1 MRRGR
6 HSKALALA
14 MAVIIGVSNTPVNAL
29 SESVEQ
35 TTELTTE
42 AIDQAAEQAAAEEA
56 ARQAAQQAEAEE
68 AARQA
73 AEQAAAEEAA
83 RQAAEEAAHETEK
96 AAETETE
103 GNPETEQQTEVQV
116 DHDPETE
123 TEAAPA
129 DETETEQETEAE
141 TALQTVTVHYEAQPG
156 GTVSLSEETLEIG
169 SGDIQLQGSTAQALE
184 DYIFLGWLNENGEVV
199 SKEKDFVPNAED
211 LVSGTVVFTASFSQ
225 VSFSGADRGVN
236 VKVVAEAETF
246 PAGTVMTVERL
257 PQQEALAI
265 AEEALGIEDGD
276 YSPVRSAVAV
286 DISFWLDDVK
296 IEPEKKVQVEL
307 TLDKPMDNDEGSV
320 QQVVHKPDDEEAVV
334 LEEKQVETVDE
345 QGATFEADS
354 FSIYALLETDAAHL
368 SDFKISSVATGS
380 APWDEN
386 DEAGNDSSPTNN
398 VIRSFDQLA
407 YELSYETTVYGE
419 QDSYQRAY
427 LWFRFELP
435 YEKDIAEFDTNNM
448 NWMSTDEG
456 YEWKLET
463 EEIDG
468 KKTQVL
474 TCAMRL
480 MAKSGEEGSSA
491 IPGMGT
497 ATVFISVY
505 GASNGAKIQPT
516 FYAWMDHNQ
525 GGGEYSWFKADGST
539 GHDSSHEAN
548 EVKKAVADEVSV
560 SAVPRYNVKLAPVS
574 LGRVGTIGTFD
585 FDTGN
590 DLAQNKG
597 LGKVTGQLM
606 AYGVTIQMYGD
617 GEKRL
622 KGIELPDGPITFDL
636 EFEASYTY
644 SEEGE
649 DGSLTEKTATLGKEN
664 FPLLWS
670 AEGNRS
676 AGAQQDERNVKQFG
690 EGYAYGAAPCNSIN
704 RKNLEDLGT
713 TGSGYCWNGGTW
725 RAVQDSDSRTI
736 HFTVDGY
743 VINPLWFPHHNIS
756 QKQTTNTYYNPADG
770 VKSCWKA
777 CFSAGE
783 VYLVVPHEDLVEKY
797 GSQGNLNLVTRD
809 VNLKATS
816 VTGQKQADSDG
827 TNDAQRVTS
836 DDKDVRD
843 LTLLPPGTYITR
855 IKYGSYELTKANIW
869 TDVNTGDDLEGPYTD
884 TQEDSTSLGS
894 GVAIEWLQ
902 DWGPNGSELNSITAA
917 DALMKFDDKALE
929 LDTSKDFITYDASGY
944 YNSSSV
950 TYLYA
955 YKPDGSGWSSDA
967 EQTNTKIED
976 LVYSTS
982 YGSLGTC
989 VGILAQY
996 RNPDAR
1002 MIKIDKFYNI
1012 AFFKVKTDTSL
1023 LGHVAQTTVATRYAR
1038 KHQLEEGRV
1047 AATIS
1052 EDRETWFEEMVQ
1064 MRGAAYYG
1072 YLSATGTVTDKF
1084 SKAVYTE
1091 DGTYNGGSGAPYYG
1105 DSLYLV
1111 NYKSYINNS
1120 VSQLAKKDEPA
1131 KKQVFNLDYGED
1143 TVDFCL
1149 RPSMDIQQ
1157 GVAWDKTTTV
1167 TIVDTLPKE
1176 LIYVPG
1182 TCVFGGTYV
1191 ENETA
1196 GLSGSVTG
1204 GNLLT
1209 ENETSDW
1216 SADGQ
1221 SGEITFTAEE
1231 NVDGSTTLTW
1241 VITNVKVQE
1250 EVPPIYFKANFAAD
1264 VNVIDSYASEAVIN
1278 TTEDQRTHSAD
1289 NGNYSSATV
1298 RVTFQGSVSL
1308 TQTLEPK
1315 FNEIN
1320 TDLTWKIR
1328 YNNNSGTNNYEKEVM
1343 MVTLP
1348 HKSSQGSAGIASNY
1362 HGSYTVSGFTVMPE
1376 EGKSISD
1383 YTVWYTTDTAGYSLQ
1398 SRHLKVEEVTARNSG
1413 GAAWSSA
1420 AVSGTANGEGYYSVS
1435 VPENTTAIVIIGP
1448 FDAQKS
1454 VGASLQITPNGN
1466 AAGDTYWNN
1475 VSTTNTNGTATVN
1488 VPGRVV
1494 KRSISGLVWY
1504 DDNHNGLRDSGE
1516 NLVKDIPVIATLYAA
1531 DDLTTPLHKVND
1543 SSSTYTMKLD
1553 KNSSY
1558 LFDGLPEGSYV
1569 VKFTSETDF
1578 KQELGRLNV
1587 TIKDVENNAND
1598 TKDSDVTGTYGD
1610 DLILTSAVTDAY
1622 KMPSVAEIIK
1632 TNSYLYKKEHVDM
1645 GLYLVKDPE
1654 ITKKVNDAEHAD
1666 LKARDEV
1673 FTYTVT
1679 TTVPEDENLTSFVIT
1694 DTLVDELEFAPTDKT
1709 AVKSAVT
1716 SVKIGETQL
1725 GSEEQN
1731 DQIDITGQKLTL
1743 TLTKQQLDDNK
1754 GEEVTLIFTAKIKEG
1769 ANLEKYIVSVKDG
1782 GNGKPLVPNKASYV
1796 INNDPKLTKET
1807 DEVTVTPPDPEDPPI
1822 EKKVNGKEHE
1832 DLGER
1837 YEIFTYTVTTKV
1849 PLDATA
1855 FTITDTLVD
1864 ELEFA
1869 NTDATAVTI
1878 GGTAL
1883 TAEELAEV
1891 SRAGQTLTVTLTKDQ
1906 INKNGDKEI
1915 VVSFQAKI
1923 REGANLTK
1931 YIVSEEDGGNGSPL
1945 VPNKASYIIN
1955 NDPKHTK
1962 DSNEV
1967 TVTPPETKK
1976 PPIEKKV
1983 NGKEHEDLGER
1994 GCHSIYGYGYPGG

>member
-29 SESVEQ
+29 SESVEPA
-35 TTELTTE
+35 TELTTE

-56 ARQAAQQAEAEE
+56 ARQAAQQAAAEE

-83 RQAAEEAAHETEK
+83 RQAAEEAAYETEK

-141 TALQTVTVHYEAQPG
+141 AALQTVTVHYEAQPG
-156 GTVSLSEETLEIG
+156 GTVSLSEETVEIG

-211 LVSGTVVFTASFSQ
+211 LVSDTVVFTASFSQ

-276 YSPVRSAVAV
+276 YSPVRNAVAV

-597 LGKVTGQLM
+597 LGNVTGQLM
-606 AYGVTIQMYGD
+606 AYGVTIQLYGD

-816 VTGQKQADSDG
+816 ITGQKQEDSAG

-836 DDKDVRD
+836 DDKEVRD
-843 LTLLPPGTYITR
+843 LMLLPPGTYIPG
-855 IKYGSYELTKANIW
+855 IKYGSYQLTKANIW
-869 TDVNTGDDLEGPYTD
+869 TDVNTGDDLEGPYTE

-902 DWGPNGSELNSITAA
+902 DWSPNGSELNSITAA

-929 LDTSKDFITYDASGY
+929 LDTSKGFITYDASGY
-944 YNSSSV
+944 YNSDTV

-967 EQTNTKIED
+967 EQTNAKIED
-976 LVYSTS
+976 LVYSAS

-996 RNPDAR
+996 RNPDAS
-1002 MIKIDKFYNI
+1002 MTKIDKFYNI

-1023 LGHVAQTTVATRYAR
+1023 LGHVAQTTVATRYAS

-1047 AATIS
+1047 AASIT
-1052 EDRETWFEEMVQ
+1052 EDRETWFEEMMQ

-1072 YLSATGTVTDKF
+1072 YLSATGKTVTDKF

-1149 RPSMDIQQ
+1149 RPSMEIQQ

-1348 HKSSQGSAGIASNY
+1348 HKSSQGSAGIASSY

-1383 YTVWYTTDTAGYSLQ
+1383 YAVWYTTDTAGYSLQ
-1398 SRHLKVEEVTARNSG
+1398 SRHLKVEEVTAGTSG
-1413 GAAWSSA
+1413 GAAWSST
-1420 AVSGTANGEGYYSVS
+1420 AVSETANGEGYYSVS

-1454 VGASLQITPNGN
+1454 VGASLRITPNGN

-1475 VSTTNTNGTATVN
+1475 VSTTNENGTATVN

-1494 KRSISGLVWY
+1494 KRSIKGLVWY
-1504 DDNHNGLRDSGE
+1504 DDNHNGLKDSGE
-1516 NLVKDIPVIATLYAA
+1516 KLVKDIPVIATLYAA
-1531 DDLTTPLHKVND
+1531 DDLTSPVHKVND

-1553 KNSSY
+1553 KNAAY

-1587 TIKDVENNAND
+1587 TIKDVGNNAND
-1598 TKDSDVTGTYGD
+1598 AKDSDVTGTYGD

-1622 KMPSVAEIIK
+1622 KMLSVADIIK

-1666 LKARDEV
+1666 LKTRDEV

-1796 INNDPKLTKET
+1796 INNDPK
-1807 DEVTVTPPDPEDPPI
+1807 
-1822 EKKVNGKEHE
+1822 
-1832 DLGER
+1832 
-1837 YEIFTYTVTTKV
+1837 V

-1883 TAEELAEV
+1883 TAEELAAQV
-1891 SRAGQTLTVTLTKDQ
+1891 SRSGQTLTVKLTQDQ
-1906 INKNGDKEI
+1906 VNQKGGKEI
-1915 VVSFQAKI
+1915 VLSFQAKI

-1945 VPNKASYIIN
+1945 KSAV
-1955 NDPKHTK
+1955 
-1962 DSNEV
+1962 
-1967 TVTPPETKK
+1967 
-1976 PPIEKKV
+1976 
-1983 NGKEHEDLGER
+1983 
-1994 GCHSIYGYGYPGG
+1994 GCYSVYDHRYPGG